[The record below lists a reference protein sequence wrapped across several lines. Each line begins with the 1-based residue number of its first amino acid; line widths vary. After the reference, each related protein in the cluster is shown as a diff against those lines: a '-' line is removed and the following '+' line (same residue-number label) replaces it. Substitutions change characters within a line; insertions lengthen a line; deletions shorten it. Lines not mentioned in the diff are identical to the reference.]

1 MIFAYVL
8 PIERPKTVENRTEK
22 AIIFQGRMVT
32 RWKEHRLWSESGGQ
46 RQHRA
51 QTVRRIKRRRDA
63 ADSGIDCDVAGG
75 GLVAGRSVFIQRP
88 FQYQSG
94 AQGKLDSASVW
105 PEETV
110 SVRSGGWRQSA

>member
-1 MIFAYVL
+1 MFYRLKGPKLSKIGQKRPSFFGGVWSPDGKYIAYGV
-8 PIERPKTVENRTEK
+8 K
-22 AIIFQGRMVT
+22 A
-32 RWKEHRLWSESGGQ
+32 GQ

-51 QTVRRIKRRRDA
+51 QTVRRIERRRDA

-75 GLVAGRSVFIQRP
+75 GLVAGRSVFVPRP

-94 AQGKLDSASVW
+94 AQGTLDSASVW